1 MRKIGLFHPVT
12 VFVLTLV
19 ALITSLYLYIDSYI
33 RVNNKLGDFI
43 KNSGL
48 PQGQFKSPETWIMIL
63 TLSILVALIIVGF
76 IIIFVYYQKN
86 IQLFRMQQNF
96 FNGFT
101 HELKTPIASLR
112 IFIDTFLSHDLP
124 RVKQLEILALMRVD
138 TERLQENVDQI
149 LNLAKIE
156 DRSFKPELVLIDLKS
171 FINEFTIKQ
180 KHFLSSAKVEIKSF
194 NEDLNIYFDKRL
206 IEIVFMNI
214 LTNAINH
221 NPKEAGNKRITIDFK
236 RINDVFIEVSITDN
250 GQGIR
255 KDKLKDIFKK
265 FYQIGKT
272 VKGSGLGLY
281 IAYQIMKI
289 HRGRIF
295 ATSEG
300 INEGTSFHLVFKR
313 KGE

>member
-19 ALITSLYLYIDSYI
+19 GLITSLYLYIDSYI
-33 RVNNKLGDFI
+33 RVNNKIGDFI

-48 PQGQFKSPETWIMIL
+48 PQGQFKSPETWVMIL
-63 TLSILVALIIVGF
+63 TLSTLVTLILVGF
-76 IIIFVYYQKN
+76 VIIFIYYQKN

-112 IFIDTFLSHDLP
+112 IFIDTFTTHELP
-124 RVKQLEILALMRVD
+124 REKQVEILALMRID

-156 DRSFKPELVLIDLKS
+156 DRSFKPELLKINLNTFLND
-171 FINEFTIKQ
+171 FITKQ
-180 KHFLSSAKVEIKSF
+180 KHI
-194 NEDLNIYFDKRL
+194 LNVAQIQINTDGDIFDIFFDKRL
-206 IEIVFMNI
+206 LEIVLMNI

-221 NPKEAGNKRITIDFK
+221 NTRASGDKSIIITFE
-236 RINDVFIEVSITDN
+236 RINDVFIDMKIQDN
-250 GQGIR
+250 GRGIK
-255 KDKLKDIFKK
+255 KDKLKEIFKK

-272 VKGSGLGLY
+272 AKGSGLGLY
-281 IAYQIMKI
+281 IVSQIMKI

-300 INEGTSFHLVFKR
+300 LNEGTTFHLIFKV

>member
-33 RVNNKLGDFI
+33 RVNNKFGDFI

-48 PQGQFKSPETWIMIL
+48 PHDQFKSPETWIMIL
-63 TLSILVALIIVGF
+63 TLSILVTLILVGF

-112 IFIDTFLSHDLP
+112 IFIDTFTNHELP
-124 RVKQLEILALMRVD
+124 RAKQVEILSLMRID
-138 TERLQENVDQI
+138 TDRLQENVDQI

-156 DRSFKPELVLIDLKS
+156 DRSFKPELLKIDLIPFLED
-171 FINEFTIKQ
+171 FISKQSHILNGAHIKINQ
-180 KHFLSSAKVEIKSF
+180 QTEQMSIF
-194 NEDLNIYFDKRL
+194 FDKRL
-206 IEIVFMNI
+206 LEIVLMNI

-221 NPKEAGNKRITIDFK
+221 NMRENGDKKIDINFEK
-236 RINDVFIEVSITDN
+236 LNDVFIDMKIQDN
-250 GQGIR
+250 GHGIK
-255 KDKLKDIFKK
+255 KDKLKEIFKK

-272 VKGSGLGLY
+272 AKGSGLGLY
-281 IAYQIMKI
+281 ITSQIMKI

-295 ATSEG
+295 ATSDG
-300 INEGTSFHLVFKR
+300 LTEGTTFHLIFKV